1 MGEISES
8 TEPFHTIVVAPSFQY
23 FSTWNVTDNPGKR
36 LNPNNPHVTILTRPH
51 DEYRLRGM
59 RHTPETPIRVIFLNT
74 PAGGP
79 YWDRGGVIVG
89 LRRAGVT
96 EVEGETGSVR
106 RLY

>member
-1 MGEISES
+1 MEEISKS
-8 TEPFHTIVVAPSFQY
+8 QEPFHTFVVAPSFQY
-23 FSTWNVTDNPGKR
+23 FTLWNKLDNPGEP

-51 DEYRLRGM
+51 DEYRTRGM

-79 YWDRGGVIVG
+79 YWDRGGVVMG
-89 LRRAGVT
+89 LRRMGVT
-96 EVEGETGSVR
+96 EVEGESGTLR